1 MRVNKVPLDSKD
13 LRKLAI
19 TEILAKLAI
28 KMDRDNPAMK
38 IDIQVIYAGACL
50 RFFTCCHTLLGYLP
64 VAGALFA
71 KIHLL
76 RHFFLLHAD
85 VQMQTFAARWC
96 IVCTFFFFV
105 TRWCI
110 N

>member
-1 MRVNKVPLDSKD
+1 MRGNKVPLDSKD

-28 KMDRDNPAMK
+28 KMDRDKPAMK

-76 RHFFLLHAD
+76 RHFFF
-85 VQMQTFAARWC
+85 VARR
-96 IVCTFFFFV
+96 CTNANFCRTLVYCLYILFFCHTLV
-105 TRWCI
+105 H
-110 N
+110 